1 MKPAAFDYYRPS
13 TVKDA
18 MAALG
23 SSDDAKVL
31 AGGQSLIPSMNFRLA
46 QPDLLVDIRGVDA
59 LDGLDADRDGVTIGA
74 SVTQSR
80 VMASEAVA
88 DVVPGLRQALRFVG
102 HLQIRN
108 RGTVCGSLAHADPA
122 AELPALA
129 IASGATVG
137 IRGPAG
143 TRAVGAADF
152 FLGPFWTDL
161 GHGEIVTRVHFPTQ
175 PSGTITVVDEIA
187 RRSGDFAIAG
197 LAAAFDLNGGAVAG
211 ARLVSFGVSG
221 VASRMAAA
229 EEAIRGFEPGAD
241 GSDLYAA
248 AYQDADDAVDDIHAS
263 AEYRREALGALLVRN
278 AASLA
283 GRSVDTGRRG
293 RLKGRLGRS
302 RSFTDRFKRK

>member
-13 TVKDA
+13 TVGDA
-18 MAALG
+18 VAALA
-23 SSDDAKVL
+23 SSDAVNVL
-31 AGGQSLIPSMNFRLA
+31 AGGQSLIPSMNFRLSL
-46 QPDLLVDIRGVDA
+46 PDLLVDIRGVEG
-59 LDGLDADRDGVTIGA
+59 LDGLEAGADGVTIGA

-80 VMASEAVA
+80 VMASDAVA
-88 DVVPGLRQALRFVG
+88 GVVPGLRQALRFVG

-129 IASGATVG
+129 MATGAKLG
-137 IRGPAG
+137 ILGPAG
-143 TRAVGAADF
+143 ERTVEAGAF

-161 GHGEIVTRVHFPTQ
+161 GHGEIVTGVHFPPQ
-175 PSGTITVVDEIA
+175 PFGSVTVVDEIA
-187 RRSGDFAIAG
+187 RRSGDFATAG
-197 LAAAFDLNGGAVAG
+197 LAAAFDLNGGVIAG

-221 VASRMAAA
+221 VATRMATS
-229 EEAIRGFEPGAD
+229 EDAIRGFKPGGD

-248 AYQDADDAVDDIHAS
+248 AYEDAAAAVDDIHAT

-278 AASLA
+278 VASLA
-283 GRSVDTGRRG
+283 GRSVDTARRG
-293 RLKGRLGRS
+293 RLKGRLGKS

>member
-13 TVKDA
+13 TIGDA
-18 MAALG
+18 VAALA
-23 SSDDAKVL
+23 SSDAAKVL

-46 QPDLLVDIRGVDA
+46 LPDLLVYIRGVE
-59 LDGLDADRDGVTIGA
+59 GLDNLEADPEGVTIGA

-80 VMASEAVA
+80 VMASEGAA
-88 DVVPGLRQALRFVG
+88 EIVPGLRRALRFVG

-129 IASGATVG
+129 IASGATLA

-143 TRAVGAADF
+143 ERNVGAGDF

-161 GHGEIVTRVHFPTQ
+161 GKGELVIGAHFPAQ
-175 PSGTITVVDEIA
+175 PSGSMTVVDEIA

-197 LAAAFDLNGGAVAG
+197 LAAVFDLEGGAVNA

-221 VASRMAAA
+221 VASRMSRA
-229 EEAIRGFEPGAD
+229 EEAVRGFEPGSD
-241 GSDLYAA
+241 GSALYAA
-248 AYQDADDAVDDIHAS
+248 AYEDAADAVDDIHAT

-283 GRSVDTGRRG
+283 GWFVSPERR
-293 RLKGRLGRS
+293 RRFKGRLGRD
-302 RSFTDRFKRK
+302 RSFTDRFRRR

>member
-1 MKPAAFDYYRPS
+1 MKPAPFDYYRPS
-13 TVKDA
+13 TVGDA
-18 MAALG
+18 VAALAA
-23 SSDDAKVL
+23 SDAAKVL
-31 AGGQSLIPSMNFRLA
+31 AGGQSLIPSMNFRLSL
-46 QPDLLVDIRGVDA
+46 PDLLVDIRRVE
-59 LDGLDADRDGVTIGA
+59 GLNGLEAGPDGVTIGA

-80 VMASEAVA
+80 VMASDAVA
-88 DVVPGLRQALRFVG
+88 DVAPGLRAALRFVG

-129 IASGATVG
+129 MASGAKLGIQGPSGERTVG
-137 IRGPAG
+137 AG
-143 TRAVGAADF
+143 DF
-152 FLGPFWTDL
+152 FLGPFWTGL
-161 GHGEIVTRVHFPTQ
+161 AHGEIVTGVQFPAQ
-175 PSGTITVVDEIA
+175 PSGTITVVDELA

-197 LAAAFDLNGGAVAG
+197 LAAAFDLDGSAIAG

-221 VASRMAAA
+221 VASRMATA

-248 AYQDADDAVDDIHAS
+248 AYEDAADAVDDIHAS

-278 AASLA
+278 VASLA

-293 RLKGRLGRS
+293 KLRGRLGRS